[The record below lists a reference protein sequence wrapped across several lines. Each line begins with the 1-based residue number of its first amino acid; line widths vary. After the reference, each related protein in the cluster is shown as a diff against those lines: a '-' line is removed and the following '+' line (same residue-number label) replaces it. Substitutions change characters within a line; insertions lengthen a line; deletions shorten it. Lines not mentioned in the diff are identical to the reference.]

1 MEYELY
7 HYGTLGMKWGVRR
20 FQNPD
25 GSLTSA
31 GRLRRKQAI
40 SVSDDERKISSLYGK
55 KPEELSNQELKMLN
69 ERISLKKQ
77 YTKLTKKE
85 KNAVLAIVGT
95 AAGAVASK
103 YATQYITKAAE
114 AFVGKIIDLGI
125 SYRDLKDIFMNM

>member
-7 HYGTLGMKWGVRR
+7 HHGILGMKWGIRR
-20 FQNPD
+20 YQNPD

-31 GRLRRKQAI
+31 GRLRRKQQTSI
-40 SVSDDERKISSLYGK
+40 SDDERKISSLYGK

-95 AAGAVASK
+95 AAGVVASK

>member
-7 HYGTLGMKWGVRR
+7 HHGILGMKWGIRR
-20 FQNPD
+20 YQNPD

-95 AAGAVASK
+95 AAGVVASK
-103 YATQYITKAAE
+103 YTTQYITKAAE

-125 SYRDLKDIFMNM
+125 SYRDLKDVFMNM

>member
-7 HYGTLGMKWGVRR
+7 HHGILGMKWGIRR
-20 FQNPD
+20 YQNLD
-25 GSLTSA
+25 GSLTLA
-31 GRLRRKQAI
+31 GRLRRKQQT
-40 SVSDDERKISSLYGK
+40 SVSDDERKISGLYGK

-95 AAGAVASK
+95 AAGVVASK

-114 AFVGKIIDLGI
+114 TFVGKIIDLGI
-125 SYRDLKDIFMNM
+125 SYRDLKDVFMNM